1 MTFLASAKKLQTAW
15 KLTTHALPRLA
26 KAPGLYRS
34 KLYPFCLPLEFAGF
48 NLFHE
53 IRDEAL
59 DTFASRGIL
68 WHSSALQGL
77 PSNHLCSSQVFAVNL
92 FFPFAHRP
100 EALAALLRP
109 HFPDLARML
118 PIEDDLY
125 VAFEWI
131 GDYNYLGEIPKL
143 GSDRHRGAGNTSIDA
158 AMMYETTDG
167 RRVMLLVEAKYS
179 ESYGVSYKR
188 FRSDGSDRV
197 APYRDFFLAGNS
209 PIDLSVTPR
218 IEDYL
223 YEPFYQL
230 LRQQL
235 MATRIVETG
244 IPDVDRVI
252 VVHVYTQGNREL
264 RAVTSPRFRELGRDA
279 YEVWSRVLI
288 DPSTFKALPVEELFK
303 AAPLDD
309 FPDLEPWRLYLSQR
323 YSFLK

>member
-77 PSNHLCSSQVFAVNL
+77 PSNHLCSSQVFAVNM
-92 FFPFAHRP
+92 FFPFVHRP

-109 HFPDLARML
+109 HFSDLKRML
-118 PIEDDLY
+118 PVEDDLY
-125 VAFEWI
+125 VSFEWI
-131 GDYNYLGEIPKL
+131 GNYNYLGEIPKL

-158 AMMYETTDG
+158 AMIYETTDG
-167 RRVMLLVEAKYS
+167 RRVMLLVETKYS

-197 APYRDFFLAGNS
+197 ACYRDFYYAGNS
-209 PIDLSVTPR
+209 PIDITLVPK
-218 IEDYL
+218 IEDHL
-223 YEPFYQL
+223 YEPFYQM
-230 LRQQL
+230 LRQTL
-235 MATRIVETG
+235 LATQIVETG
-244 IPDVDRVI
+244 IPDVDRVL
-252 VVHVYTQGNREL
+252 VVHVYAKANREL
-264 RAVTSPRFRELGRDA
+264 TAVTSPPLRQFGRDA
-279 YEVWSRVLI
+279 YEVWSRILV
-288 DPSTFKALPVEELFK
+288 DPSTFVPLPAEELFK
-303 AAPLDD
+303 AASLDS
-309 FPDLEPWRLYLSQR
+309 FPELEPWKL
-323 YSFLK
+323 

>member
-1 MTFLASAKKLQTAW
+1 MNYLTSEKKLQTAW

-34 KLYPFCLPLEFAGF
+34 KLYPFCLPLEFASF

-92 FFPFAHRP
+92 LFPFVHRP
-100 EALAALLRP
+100 DALAALLRP

-118 PIEDDLY
+118 PVEDDLY
-125 VAFEWI
+125 VSFEWI
-131 GDYNYLGEIPKL
+131 GDYNYLGELPKL
-143 GSDRHRGAGNTSIDA
+143 GADRHRGAGNTSIDA
-158 AMMYETTDG
+158 TVIYETMDG
-167 RRVMLLVEAKYS
+167 RRVMLLIETKYS

-188 FRSDGSDRV
+188 FRTDGSDRV
-197 APYRDFFLAGNS
+197 ACYRDFYYAGNS
-209 PIDLSVTPR
+209 PIDITVVPK
-218 IEDYL
+218 IESHL
-223 YEPFYQL
+223 FEPFYQL

-235 MATRIVETG
+235 LATQIIETG
-244 IPDVDRVI
+244 IPDVDRAL
-252 VVHVYTQGNREL
+252 VVHVYTKANREL
-264 RAVTSPRFRELGRDA
+264 TAITSPAFRELGRDA
-279 YEVWSRVLI
+279 YEVWRHILVE
-288 DPSTFKALPVEELFK
+288 PSDFVPLPVEDLFK
-303 AAPLDD
+303 AAPIKD
-309 FPDLEPWRLYLSQR
+309 FPELEPWALYLSSR

>member
-1 MTFLASAKKLQTAW
+1 M
-15 KLTTHALPRLA
+15 
-26 KAPGLYRS
+26 
-34 KLYPFCLPLEFAGF
+34 YPFCLPLQFASF

-59 DTFASRGIL
+59 DVFSRLGIL

-92 FFPFAHRP
+92 FFPFVHRP

-118 PIEDDLY
+118 PVEDDLY
-125 VAFEWI
+125 VSFEWI
-131 GDYNYLGEIPKL
+131 GDFNYLGELPKL

-158 AMMYETTDG
+158 AVIYETTDG
-167 RRVMLLVEAKYS
+167 RRVMLLIETKYS

-197 APYRDFFLAGNS
+197 APYRDFFYAGNS
-209 PIDLSVTPR
+209 PIDITVTPK
-218 IEDYL
+218 IEDFL
-223 YEPFYQL
+223 YEPHYQM

-235 MATRIVETG
+235 LATQIIETG
-244 IPDVDRVI
+244 IPDVDRAL
-252 VVHVYTQGNREL
+252 VVHVYAKANREL
-264 RAVTSPRFRELGRDA
+264 TAITSPALRQFGRDA
-279 YEVWSRVLI
+279 YEVWRHVLV
-288 DPSTFKALPVEELFK
+288 DPSTFVPLPVEALFK
-303 AAPLDD
+303 TAPVAAYPQ
-309 FPDLEPWRLYLSQR
+309 LEPWAMYLASR

>member
-92 FFPFAHRP
+92 FFPFVHRP

-118 PIEDDLY
+118 PVEDNLY
-125 VAFEWI
+125 VSFEWI

-143 GSDRHRGAGNTSIDA
+143 GIDRHRGAGNTSIDA

-167 RRVMLLVEAKYS
+167 RRVMLLVETKYS

-197 APYRDFFLAGNS
+197 ACYRDFYYAGNS
-209 PIDLSVTPR
+209 PIDITLVPK
-218 IEDYL
+218 IEDHL
-223 YEPFYQL
+223 YEPFYQM
-230 LRQQL
+230 LRQTL
-235 MATRIVETG
+235 LATQIVETG
-244 IPDVDRVI
+244 IPDVDRVL
-252 VVHVYTQGNREL
+252 VVHVYAKTNREL
-264 RAVTSPRFRELGRDA
+264 TAVTSPPLRQFGRDA
-279 YEVWSRVLI
+279 YEVWQHLLV
-288 DPSTFKALPVEELFK
+288 DPSTFVPLPAEELFK

>member
-1 MTFLASAKKLQTAW
+1 MTFLASEKKLQTAW

-26 KAPGLYRS
+26 KSPGLYRS
-34 KLYPFCLPLEFAGF
+34 RMYPFCLPLQFASF

-59 DTFASRGIL
+59 DVFSHLGIL

-92 FFPFAHRP
+92 FFPFVHRP

-118 PIEDDLY
+118 PVEDDLY
-125 VAFEWI
+125 VSFEWI
-131 GDYNYLGEIPKL
+131 GPYNYLGELPKL

-158 AMMYETTDG
+158 AVLYETTDG
-167 RRVMLLVEAKYS
+167 RRVMLLIETKYS
-179 ESYGVSYKR
+179 ESYGISYKR

-197 APYRDFFLAGNS
+197 APYRDFFNAGNS
-209 PIDLSVTPR
+209 PIDLTVTPK
-218 IEDYL
+218 IEGYL

-235 MATRIVETG
+235 LATRIIETG
-244 IPDVDRVI
+244 IPDVDRAL
-252 VVHVYTQGNREL
+252 VVHVYAKANSEL
-264 RAVTSPRFRELGRDA
+264 TAVTSPALRQFGRDA
-279 YEVWSRVLI
+279 YEIWRHVLVE
-288 DPSTFKALPVEELFK
+288 PSDFVPLPVEELFK
-303 AAPLDD
+303 AAPIKDY
-309 FPDLEPWRLYLSQR
+309 PELEPWAMYLSSR

>member
-77 PSNHLCSSQVFAVNL
+77 PSNHLCSSQVFAVNM

-118 PIEDDLY
+118 PVEDDLY

-167 RRVMLLVEAKYS
+167 RRVMLLVETKYS

-197 APYRDFFLAGNS
+197 ACYRDFYYAGNS
-209 PIDLSVTPR
+209 PIDITLVPK
-218 IEDYL
+218 IEDHL
-223 YEPFYQL
+223 YEPFYQM
-230 LRQQL
+230 LRQTL
-235 MATRIVETG
+235 LATQIVETG
-244 IPDVDRVI
+244 IPDVDRVL
-252 VVHVYTQGNREL
+252 VVHVYAKANREL
-264 RAVTSPRFRELGRDA
+264 TAVTSPPLRQFGRDA
-279 YEVWSRVLI
+279 YEVWQHLLV
-288 DPSTFKALPVEELFK
+288 DPSTFVPLPAEELFK
-303 AAPLDD
+303 AAPLDS